1 MKKIL
6 LFTSIIII
14 GLVCLLNLNHK
25 EDKNVIKYCSW
36 GSQSEVKILKEIIN
50 DFEKE
55 TNSKVDF
62 IHIPQNYFQKLHL
75 LFASNADLD
84 VIFLNNQYAKTYIKA
99 NLLMDLTPYINK
111 IDYYNVATKAFEH
124 ENKIYAFPRD
134 ISNLV
139 LFVNKDILKKQ
150 NVKYKEK
157 INSLKELKEYA
168 SKLTFEDT
176 FGINSEENSLFWLYY
191 LASNGGGAISDNA
204 KNVIINNKS
213 SLEAINFYSDL
224 INKDNIAPTKAQI
237 GSMTTAQMFI
247 NGKLSMYLGGRW
259 LIPKFRETINFDWDI
274 IEFPSSI
281 ENKVYVD
288 ASGWSISAKSK
299 NKEQAIELIKYLSS
313 KKAIDKFIESGLI
326 TPARI
331 DSTETLFKLDKNK
344 KPQHSQIFVTMLNC
358 AKPTPV
364 NENYNKINDI
374 LNEEIKKVLSGEKNA
389 EETFNNRIIRKIE
402 SLL

>member
-1 MKKIL
+1 
-6 LFTSIIII
+6 
-14 GLVCLLNLNHK
+14 
-25 EDKNVIKYCSW
+25 
-36 GSQSEVKILKEIIN
+36 
-50 DFEKE
+50 
-55 TNSKVDF
+55 
-62 IHIPQNYFQKLHL
+62 
-75 LFASNADLD
+75 
-84 VIFLNNQYAKTYIKA
+84 
-99 NLLMDLTPYINK
+99 
-111 IDYYNVATKAFEH
+111 
-124 ENKIYAFPRD
+124 
-134 ISNLV
+134 
-139 LFVNKDILKKQ
+139 
-150 NVKYKEK
+150 
-157 INSLKELKEYA
+157 
-168 SKLTFEDT
+168 
-176 FGINSEENSLFWLYY
+176 
-191 LASNGGGAISDNA
+191 
-204 KNVIINNKS
+204 
-213 SLEAINFYSDL
+213 
-224 INKDNIAPTKAQI
+224 
-237 GSMTTAQMFI
+237 MFI

-344 KPQHSQIFVTMLNC
+344 KPQHAQIFITMLNC